1 MCVLIDKNDRFFYIV
16 FFILKLYILSKMLWK
31 VTMTIQNPRG
41 LLKSRKGLSEVVT
54 TLILLAFGVLLA
66 MTVVVY
72 TNGLTRARMKSTVGE
87 SIRFYKTHIWVEDV
101 SGNESQAVIAFKLYN
116 IGGKSTSIE
125 YIDVRGSEAD
135 WPNVY
140 YYTVPANITVY
151 RDLNKTSY
159 ASLTGSSVVISS
171 RTYTQ
176 ALEKL
181 SVRSG
186 GMALVYVKAPPV
198 IHRDNI
204 GQPVTLALSTANANY
219 ITEIVVESAD

>member
-1 MCVLIDKNDRFFYIV
+1 MK
-16 FFILKLYILSKMLWK
+16 WE
-31 VTMTIQNPRG
+31 VTMTITNFRR
-41 LLKSRKGLSEVVT
+41 LLRKRKGLSEVVT

-66 MTVVVY
+66 TTVIIY

-87 SIRFYKTHIWVEDV
+87 SIRFYKTHVWAEE
-101 SGNESQAVIAFKLYN
+101 STGNESKAVIAFKLYN

-125 YIDVRGSEAD
+125 YIDCRGTEVD
-135 WPNVY
+135 WFNIY
-140 YYTVPANITVY
+140 FFMVPQNTTIY
-151 RDLNKTSY
+151 RDLNRTSY
-159 ASLTGSSVVISS
+159 NSLSGSSVLIDA
-171 RTYTQ
+171 RNYTQ

-186 GMALVYVKAPPV
+186 GTVLIYAKAPPV

-204 GQPVTLALSTANANY
+204 GQPITLALSTANANY